1 MTLNL
6 GSGERYDFVAL
17 IRRDELEVIRRYSR
31 QRPIA
36 RGAIRVLPA
45 DALWIWVQQLPW
57 LHIAGACQLRQVVY
71 LECNLSPACTVDGRA
86 ADT

>member
-6 GSGERYDFVAL
+6 RSGERYDFVAL
-17 IRRDELEVIRRYSR
+17 IRRDELEIIRRYTR

-36 RGAIRVLPA
+36 SSAKGGLPA
-45 DALWIWVQQLPW
+45 DALGIWVQQLPW
-57 LHIAGACQLRQVVY
+57 FHIAGACQLRQVVD
-71 LECNLSPACTVDGRA
+71 LERNLSPACAVDSRA